1 MVSTITQQLLNVI
14 MLGSL
19 YSLVAIGFTL
29 FFGVLD
35 LINFAHGDVF
45 MLGSFVALFL
55 FMTFAFFSSL
65 NFFTVLLLFVIT
77 GFIVVISGL
86 LIYKLTIKPLAE
98 SPPLMMLLVTVGVSI
113 FIREGVMLFFPDGA
127 SPHAFPKIFPEV
139 TYKFL
144 VMNIP
149 AGYIFII
156 AISIIL
162 VVAMSLFVNKTKLG
176 MSIRATAQDRE
187 AALMMGVDID
197 KTIAV
202 TFIIGS
208 LLAGIGGILNGAY
221 YSTIKYDMGFV
232 AGIKGF
238 SCSVVVGLGNVYGA
252 IVGSFV
258 IAFLETVGAAFLP
271 LGAEYKDVFTFIIV
285 IIFLVIR
292 PSGLMGEK
300 KFEKV

>member
-144 VMNIP
+144 GMNIP

-238 SCSVVVGLGNVYGA
+238 SCSVVGGLGNVYGA

>member
-1 MVSTITQQLLNVI
+1 MLSTIGQQLLNIV

-35 LINFAHGDVF
+35 LINFSHGDVF
-45 MLGSFVALFL
+45 MLGSFIALFL
-55 FMTFAFFSSL
+55 FMSVAFFSSI
-65 NFFTVLLLFVIT
+65 NFITVVLFFIIT
-77 GFIVVISGL
+77 GIIVMIVGV
-86 LIYKLTIKPLAE
+86 LIYKLTVKPITT

-113 FIREGVMLFFPDGA
+113 FIREGVMLSFPDGA
-127 SPHAFPKIFPEV
+127 SPHPFPKIFPQS
-139 TYKFL
+139 TYTL
-144 VMNIP
+144 WGMNIP

-156 AISIIL
+156 VISIFL
-162 VVAMSLFVNKTKLG
+162 VVAMSIFVNKTRLG
-176 MSIRATAQDRE
+176 MSIRATAQDKE

-202 TFIIGS
+202 TFLIGS

-238 SCSVVVGLGNVYGA
+238 SCSVVGGLGNVYGA
-252 IVGSFV
+252 ILGSFV
-258 IAFLETVGAAFLP
+258 IAFLETIGAAFLP
-271 LGAEYKDVFTFIIV
+271 LGAEYKDVFTF
-285 IIFLVIR
+285 FLI
-292 PSGLMGEK
+292 
-300 KFEKV
+300 

>member
-127 SPHAFPKIFPEV
+127 SPHPFPKIFPEV

-144 VMNIP
+144 GMNIP

-238 SCSVVVGLGNVYGA
+238 SCSVVGGLGNVYGA

>member
-1 MVSTITQQLLNVI
+1 MLSTISQQLLNVI

-55 FMTFAFFSSL
+55 FMSMAFFSTL
-65 NFFTVLLLFVIT
+65 NFFTVLALFVIT
-77 GFIVVISGL
+77 GFFVIIVGL

-127 SPHAFPKIFPEV
+127 SPHPFPKIFPEI

-144 VMNIP
+144 GMNVP

-156 AISIIL
+156 VISIIL

-202 TFIIGS
+202 TFIVGS

-238 SCSVVVGLGNVYGA
+238 SCSVVGGLGNVYGA

-258 IAFLETVGAAFLP
+258 IAFLETIGAAFLP
-271 LGAEYKDVFTFIIV
+271 FGAEYKDVFTFIIV
-285 IIFLVIR
+285 IIFLVLR